1 MENTLEVLT
10 TRKSG
15 LEVHRQWPDEVK
27 AQIVSESL
35 RRGAKFLYVVDGLRT
50 SDSGDFY
57 SRRAVQT
64 WGVSAQSQK
73 YESPRGSTLGLRF

>member
-10 TRKSG
+10 TKKSG
-15 LEVHRQWPDEVK
+15 LEVHRPWPDEVK

-35 RRGAKFLYVVDGLRT
+35 RPGAKFLYVVDGLRT
-50 SDSGDFY
+50 PDSGDFY
-57 SRRAVQT
+57 SRRAVKT

>member
-35 RRGAKFLYVVDGLRT
+35 RPGAKFLCVVDGLRT
-50 SDSGDFY
+50 SDSGDFD

-64 WGVSAQSQK
+64 CGVSAQSKK
-73 YESPRGSTLGLRF
+73 YESPRGSTLGLRS